1 MNFSPFNNACKLL
14 IAITLIASSSNR
26 LFAQY
31 KWIAVNADHIAYDA
45 NGPIGDCLFPMD
57 DEGNITL
64 QEVVKTDISK
74 DSTTLFVTEFLKNKD
89 NEDGISVSTPVITSA
104 NSNITC
110 DVEMNVG
117 KELFEVP
124 YAGMMERHVS
134 QISFKVL
141 IELKD
146 GRFRYTL
153 TDFYTNRRSIHGG
166 AKSEGP
172 SNLIHWQ
179 RVNSL
184 TKERDEY
191 EADNIEDKNSRKQKK
206 VQGFMDDMKEFN
218 DQIAK
223 EIKSYEDEFD
233 AVQSF
238 ISGLKNCCISKVEE
252 EDW

>member
-1 MNFSPFNNACKLL
+1 MSMKSTSFISGKKLL
-14 IAITLIASSSNR
+14 MATVLIVLSSSN

-31 KWIAVNADHIAYDA
+31 KWIEFTADHIAYDA

-57 DEGNITL
+57 DEGKITL
-64 QEVVKTDISK
+64 QEIVKTEISK

-89 NEDGISVSTPVITSA
+89 IEDGVSVSTPVSSSV

-141 IELKD
+141 VEVKE

-153 TDFYTNRRSIHGG
+153 TDFYTNRRTIHGE

-184 TKERDEY
+184 TNERDEY
-191 EADNIEDKNSRKQKK
+191 DYRHKRKSKRVKQNL
-206 VQGFMDDMKEFN
+206 KEWD

-223 EIKSYEDEFD
+223 EIKSYEGEYD

-238 ISGLKNCCISKVEE
+238 ISDLENCCVLKVEK
-252 EDW
+252 DW